1 MRSHRPNPTGRRAE
15 PALPL
20 AAVALLAAA
29 PLGGCWQQADEGRP
43 LVVDRT
49 SPALGDP
56 QQPVL
61 LNDAL
66 TVYFSGDLRKMT
78 VTEDSVTLLDE
89 QGHNVPGTLE
99 VGSNWVSFQPDPPLG
114 ADLTDGS
121 FRPGARYRLQLAG
134 QPRPDSI
141 RAADGRWLDAA
152 VTFDVF
158 VADRHQAP
166 AGLPSILRP
175 TASELPFVVRRS
187 EVPLYVA
194 ADDPRLLLHFTQPLL
209 PSTVDVDA
217 FQVQVLGAAAEI
229 EPRSVRVLTS
239 PIDDHPGST
248 VELDLGALPRLA
260 DGTTRALAEGDWI
273 SVAVRAGSS
282 ITDYGG
288 QRPLPATAS
297 YWSVVEGRSLPICE
311 WPGAD
316 EGFADEA
323 GLAPGFEVVGTTIR
337 PRVRVEAGNGA
348 LGVFRPQRDL
358 TLRPGE
364 PFDCGD
370 GQLQVSNG
378 PLFAFSQID
387 VPEGVTVTIDAQGEP
402 VHLCATGGVRIAG
415 EVRLLAPT
423 VALPTGRFG
432 SQPVADLVDL
442 APVSIVAAG
451 DVQVLGTIAADV
463 EITGSETSLLLASA
477 ANLRLRGTLPFQTML
492 VVEARSGEPGS
503 RIDGARGQSRVYP
516 ATFTPGLASGSAFD
530 VVGLLPWRQL
540 PDHRDSGTLHLGGL
554 GRGLSVEWQSTPAD
568 PIRGESPDT
577 SAGRMGRWQAA
588 RDRDVVVAGAGAFVR
603 LRLRATVHSGEPL
616 PSIERLRLVE
626 QR

>member
-1 MRSHRPNPTGRRAE
+1 MRSHRPNPRRQ
-15 PALPL
+15 L
-20 AAVALLAAA
+20 ALLLALA
-29 PLGGCWQQADEGRP
+29 PLLGGCWQQAESSEP
-43 LVVDRT
+43 LRVDRT

-89 QGHNVPGTLE
+89 QGHTVPGSLE
-99 VGSNWVSFQPDPPLG
+99 VGSNWVSFLPDPPLTG
-114 ADLTDGS
+114 DLSDGS
-121 FRPGARYRLQLAG
+121 FRPGAHYRLQLAG

-141 RAADGRWLDAA
+141 RGADGRWLDAA

-158 VADRHQAP
+158 VAERHQAP
-166 AGLPSILRP
+166 ANLPSILRP

-194 ADDPRLLLHFTQPLL
+194 ADDPRLLLHFTQPVL
-209 PSTVDVDA
+209 PSTVNADA
-217 FQVQVLGAAAEI
+217 FQVQVLGASAEI
-229 EPRSVRVLTS
+229 RPRSVRVLTS
-239 PIDDHPGST
+239 PLDEHPGST
-248 VELDLGALPRLA
+248 VELDLGALPKLA
-260 DGTTRALAEGDWI
+260 DGSTRALAEGDWI
-273 SVAVRAGSS
+273 SVAVRAGST
-282 ITDYGG
+282 ITDYSG

-311 WPGAD
+311 WPGDDVGYTD
-316 EGFADEA
+316 EG
-323 GLAPGFEVVGTTIR
+323 GLAPGFEVAGASIR

-348 LGVFRPQRDL
+348 LGAFRPQSDL

-370 GQLQVSNG
+370 GQLRVSTG
-378 PLFAFSQID
+378 SVFAFSQID
-387 VPEGVTVTIDAQGEP
+387 IPAGVTVTIDAQGAP

-415 EVRLLAPT
+415 DVRLLGPT

-432 SQPVADLVDL
+432 TQPVAELVEL
-442 APVSIVAAG
+442 APVSMVAAG
-451 DVQVLGTIAADV
+451 DVQIEGQVTTDTEV
-463 EITGSETSLLLASA
+463 ESGRSALLLASA
-477 ANLRLRGTLPFQTML
+477 ATLRLRGSLPFQTML
-492 VVEARSGEPGS
+492 VVEARSGEAGS

-516 ATFTPGLASGSAFD
+516 ATFTPGLAPGSDFE
-530 VVGLLPWRQL
+530 VVGLLPWKQI
-540 PDHRDSGTLHLGGL
+540 PNHRDSGTLHLGNQS
-554 GRGLSVEWQSTPAD
+554 RGLQVEWQPTPAD

-577 SAGRMGRWQAA
+577 SAGRMGRWQSA
-588 RDRDVVVAGAGAFVR
+588 RDRDVLVVGAGAFLRIRLSTRVR
-603 LRLRATVHSGEPL
+603 SSEPL
-616 PSIERLRLVE
+616 PAIDRVRLVE